1 MHYLILISLITRD
14 SSILS
19 SFIELQTNRQ
29 QKVSKKTKK
38 TKKSTTITRMMMMRS
53 EGTRVITLSKNGM
66 SQLHPHSHP
75 HPRRVIWG

>member
-1 MHYLILISLITRD
+1 MCGEAQRGKKGRVNALYALPNILISLSTRE

-38 TKKSTTITRMMMMRS
+38 TKKST
-53 EGTRVITLSKNGM
+53 
-66 SQLHPHSHP
+66 
-75 HPRRVIWG
+75 RRLRG